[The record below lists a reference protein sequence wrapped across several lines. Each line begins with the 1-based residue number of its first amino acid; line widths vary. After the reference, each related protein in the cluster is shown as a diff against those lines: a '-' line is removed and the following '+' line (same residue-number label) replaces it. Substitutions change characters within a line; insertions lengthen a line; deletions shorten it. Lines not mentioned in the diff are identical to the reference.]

1 MPRPRAERGPHLH
14 DAKHTQLTQR
24 RRLIRLPTL
33 VDSVEGR
40 LNGIELR
47 KHLRAQRVANFLNFG
62 LPSLG
67 SPPLE
72 TVQQWWWA
80 RVSALPVT
88 TMHANISNVCIIILV
103 QKQRLNFRTRASP
116 FTAGIMN
123 SMKALIAFLACV
135 SGL

>member
-80 RVSALPVT
+80 RVSALPRYHHVR
-88 TMHANISNVCIIILV
+88 
-103 QKQRLNFRTRASP
+103 QYKQRMHNNTSTKTVIKFPDTRV
-116 FTAGIMN
+116 TLYCGYHE
-123 SMKALIAFLACV
+123 
-135 SGL
+135 